1 LIDFDYS
8 ELMDDEGTS
17 NDDVGTKE
25 LCSDGNVSDDGD
37 GNGSDDGDGDGSD
50 DGDGDGS
57 DDGDGDGSDDEDDD
71 QPLWTVRGFYRNSP
85 QRILLKFRLSGH
97 TSFYGY

>member
-1 LIDFDYS
+1 MHRDISLGNVLLSRCPGNEVALGLLIDFDYS

-57 DDGDGDGSDDEDDD
+57 DDEDDEE
-71 QPLWTVRGFYRNSP
+71 PLWTVRGFYRNSP
-85 QRILLKFRLSGH
+85 Q
-97 TSFYGY
+97 